1 MKNKVFK
8 ISVILVMILTMTMT
22 NFIFVGANLISY
34 AIDDNS
40 TNHSNVEF
48 SSYFKN
54 EKGERITSLDMVTS
68 KLQDSLFME
77 IAVKKEGYLNGN
89 VQLENT
95 NFKLISSDSQYVNK
109 IENNIIT
116 LNQIN
121 AGTTAEIEVKI
132 EFEKNPEFKMDLLNM
147 ESTVQLRGIYKD
159 SSQKDKEIDSSKKV
173 TLRLI
178 SDVKTENLVNDLKI
192 ITNKTLKI
200 NGQDKRVLQVS
211 LKAGMKENSYPM
223 RNVAIEVTVPK
234 VGDVNPTVEEN
245 TKLNNMTN
253 KNFEYDGSI
262 AKINLTNENGQWKA
276 NGTEEII
283 LTYVYEAET
292 SLDEVKIQANQKI
305 ELYDGTNME
314 ATSAEVIVKDSEES
328 DATIS
333 AEVVNAEN
341 SIYKGKLQAGIDRT
355 YKNTTNINVN
365 LVGVVQE
372 TEVQE
377 QPSNYTDIYYTQ
389 TKINKEQLINIIGEQ
404 GNLSIVD
411 QDGNHVQT
419 INNATE
425 ADQDGNIIITY
436 AENTVKGIVTKVT
449 NIEKIGTISLEH
461 AKVIKTT
468 DREMAKAA
476 TAIEANVVVGENSY
490 QQSIQLVDTKT
501 DAKLTMNKSSLSTL
515 TANNVEINAILKSA
529 EEENDLYKNPKMQI
543 ILPEEVKD
551 IQINSIHKL
560 YGDEL
565 QTGKA
570 ALVDGKVIEI
580 ELLGEQTN
588 YLNEISEGIQIVINA
603 NITFERTIPSKKAN
617 IIMKYTNENGKEGE
631 QETAIEFDIVS
642 KYGVLVHSKAENY
655 NEENTVLETIT
666 DENMKGQLDTAK
678 EEKVVNIER
687 SILNNYEEPI
697 TNISLVGN
705 LPEQQ
710 TEEINGET
718 LKSTFLADLEKVVTN
733 TENAKIYYS
742 EDSKEWKENIE
753 EIEKVKA
760 YKIELQDKTIKPGE
774 VASINYELKIPENLT
789 ANQSTYE
796 KLNLSY
802 QYKDQTVSE
811 DYATYLSTD
820 EEGTIGATQT
830 EDSGKQEEVNGLGK
844 ITVKATSA
852 GKEVKDGQEIYEGQT
867 IKQTVKVT
875 NNTGKDITNMKM
887 IAKQENAIFYVR
899 RVTKEFD
906 TSTAGEMDVT
916 RIVEDENVKEQEVTA
931 ETVKNG
937 ETVTYTYQYSV
948 HGKVGDKAQGTVMI
962 EADGIEAQ
970 TLQTVSNPIKEA
982 KLKLNV
988 ICNYNEERTIVAN
1001 STLPITLSAK
1011 NISDKELKDVELEL
1025 PIPEKVSVDE
1035 LSIKDSEKYTYVGM
1049 ANQVAKFKINKIQPG
1064 EQVDI
1069 IVSLETGDFKEEELD
1084 INLMV
1089 QSTVNNE
1096 TYTSNELEKTIV
1108 QEKLDITVVQT
1119 ANIQEKEV
1127 QTDDKLIYTATI
1139 KNASEKEQSIK
1150 IIDNVPSAAV
1160 IQKAYLIIDGQ
1171 EKNIEEIE
1179 NNELEED
1186 VTLAGKSEIKLVIET
1201 VIDEKLAQ
1209 TKELTN
1215 IVEVNAYSQYIES
1228 NKVTY
1233 YLANVPDDK
1242 EVQNEISGK
1251 VWLDENKNGQKEAG
1265 EEAFADV
1272 VVKAISTESGNVV
1285 KETKTNSEGKYQFTQ
1300 LPNGKYIVVVEYD
1313 NKLYSLTEYKK
1324 QGVNENENSDAIEK
1338 EVNGQKVAVT
1348 DEIEVNNNNTTDIDV
1363 GLVKNVIFDLKL
1375 DKYLNRV
1382 IVQNAGGT
1390 RTVQYNK
1397 EKLAK
1402 LEIDA
1407 KQVNNSTVL
1416 VEYGIDVTNEGEIA
1430 GYASEIVD
1438 HMPNDFKFNSELNK
1452 SWYTTDDKDIH
1463 NITLANEIIYP
1474 GETKT
1479 ITVTLIKTMT
1489 QNNAGTAINTAE
1501 IAKASNEQLIA
1512 DVDSTPGNNASN
1524 EDDISTAELIIS
1536 IRTGLGM
1543 AIGVIV
1549 AIVLVGLIVT
1559 AVIIIKKRRGKNE

>member
-34 AIDDNS
+34 AIDDSS
-40 TNHSNVEF
+40 TNHSNIEF
-48 SSYFKN
+48 NSYFKN
-54 EKGERITSLDMVTS
+54 EKGEKVANQDIVTS
-68 KLQDSLFME
+68 RLESSLFIE
-77 IAVKKEGYLNGN
+77 IAVKKEGYLNGS
-89 VQLENT
+89 VHLENT
-95 NFKLISSDSQYVNK
+95 NFKLKSSDSQYVNK

-147 ESTVQLRGIYKD
+147 ESTIQLQGIYKD
-159 SSQKDKEIDSSKKV
+159 SSQKEKEISSSKKV
-173 TLRLI
+173 TLKLI
-178 SDVKTENLVNDLKI
+178 SDVKTENLENDLQI
-192 ITNKTLKI
+192 ITNKMLKI
-200 NGQDKRVLQVS
+200 NGQEKRVLQVS
-211 LKAGMKENSYPM
+211 LKAGIKENNYPM
-223 RNVAIEVTVPK
+223 KNMDIEITVPK
-234 VGDVNPTVEEN
+234 IGEVNPTVEEN
-245 TKLNNMTN
+245 IKMNNMTN
-253 KNFEYDGSI
+253 KSFEYNGNI
-262 AKINLTNENGQWKA
+262 AKINMTNEKGQWKA
-276 NGTEEII
+276 NGEEEVI
-283 LTYVYEAET
+283 LTYIYEAGT
-292 SLDEVKIQANQKI
+292 SLDQEKIVANQKI
-305 ELYDGTNME
+305 ELCDGTNVETTAE
-314 ATSAEVIVKDSEES
+314 AIIKDDEEC

-333 AEVVNAEN
+333 AEIINTEN
-341 SIYKGKLQAGIDRT
+341 SIYKGKLQAGVDRQ

-365 LVGVVQE
+365 LLGVVEE

-389 TKINKEQLINIIGEQ
+389 TKINKEQLMNVIGEK
-404 GNLSIVD
+404 GNLNIVD
-411 QDGNHVQT
+411 QDGNHVCM
-419 INNATE
+419 INNTTE
-425 ADQDGNIIITY
+425 TDQEGNVIITY
-436 AENTVKGIVTKVT
+436 AENTVKGITTKVT
-449 NIEKIGTISLEH
+449 NIERIGTISLEH
-461 AKVIKTT
+461 TKVIKTT
-468 DREMAKAA
+468 DKEMAKTA
-476 TAIEANVVVGENSY
+476 TAIETNVVVGETSK
-490 QQSIQLVDTKT
+490 QQTIQLLDTKT
-501 DAKLTMNKSSLSTL
+501 EAKLMMNKSSLSTL
-515 TANNVEINAILKSA
+515 TANNVEINALLKSSK
-529 EEENDLYKNPKMQI
+529 EENDLYKNPKMQI
-543 ILPEEVKD
+543 ILPEEVED

-560 YGDEL
+560 YADEL
-565 QTGKA
+565 QTKKA
-570 ALVDGKVIEI
+570 TLVDGKIIEI
-580 ELLGEQTN
+580 ELVGEQTN

-603 NITFERTIPSKKAN
+603 NITFDMTMPSKKAN
-617 IIMKYTNENGKEGE
+617 ITMKYTNENGKEGE
-631 QETAIEFDIVS
+631 QETAVEFDIVS

-655 NEENTVLETIT
+655 NEENTVLESIS
-666 DENMKGQLDTAK
+666 DENMKGELDTAK
-678 EEKVVNIER
+678 GEKVVNIER
-687 SILNNYEEPI
+687 NILNNYEEPI
-697 TNISLVGN
+697 TNIELVGN

-710 TEEINGET
+710 TEEVNGET
-718 LKSTFLADLEKVVTN
+718 LKSTFLADLEKVVTSI
-733 TENAKIYYS
+733 ENAKIYYS

-753 EIEKVKA
+753 EIEKVRA
-760 YKIELQDKTIKPGE
+760 YKIELQDNTVEPGE
-774 VASINYELKIPENLT
+774 VASINYQLKIPENLT

-802 QYKDQTVSE
+802 QYKDQTISE
-811 DYATYLSTD
+811 DYATYLSTNSMKV
-820 EEGTIGATQT
+820 TQT
-830 EDSGKQEEVNGLGK
+830 EGEAKEEVVNGLGK
-844 ITVKATSA
+844 ITISATSA
-852 GKEVKDGQEIYEGQT
+852 GKEVKDGQEIFEGQT

-887 IAKQENAIFYVR
+887 TAKQENAIFYVR

-948 HGKVGDKAQGTVMI
+948 HGKVGDKTQGTVTI

-1001 STLPITLSAK
+1001 STLPITLSTK

-1025 PIPEKVSVDE
+1025 PIPEKVSIDE
-1035 LSIKDSEKYTYVGM
+1035 LSIKESETYTYLGM
-1049 ANQVAKFKINKIQPG
+1049 DSQVAKFKINKIQPG

-1069 IVSLETGDFKEEELD
+1069 IVSLETDDFKEEELD

-1127 QTDDKLIYTATI
+1127 QTDDKLIYTTTI
-1139 KNASEKEQSIK
+1139 KNASEKEQAIK

-1171 EKNIEEIE
+1171 ETNIEEIE

-1272 VVKAISTESGNVV
+1272 VVKAISTESGNVE

-1382 IVQNAGGT
+1382 IIQNAGGT
-1390 RTVQYNK
+1390 RTIEYNK
-1397 EKLAK
+1397 QKLGK
-1402 LEIDA
+1402 VEIDA

-1416 VEYGIDVTNEGEIA
+1416 VEYGIDITNEGEIA

>member
-109 IENNIIT
+109 IENNVIT

-223 RNVAIEVTVPK
+223 KNVAIEVTIPK
-234 VGDVNPTVEEN
+234 VGDVNPIVEEN

-292 SLDEVKIQANQKI
+292 SLDEVKIQANQKM

-314 ATSAEVIVKDSEES
+314 ATTEVIVKDSEES

-333 AEVVNAEN
+333 AEVSNSEN

-377 QPSNYTDIYYTQ
+377 QPSNYADIYYTQ
-389 TKINKEQLINIIGEQ
+389 TKINKEQLMNIVGEQ

-419 INNATE
+419 INNTTE

-461 AKVIKTT
+461 TKVIKTT
-468 DREMAKAA
+468 DREMAKTA

-529 EEENDLYKNPKMQI
+529 KEENDLYKNPKVQI
-543 ILPEEVKD
+543 ILPEEIKD

-580 ELLGEQTN
+580 ELLGEQTD

-603 NITFERTIPSKKAN
+603 NINFDIAMPSKKSS
-617 IIMKYTNENGKEGE
+617 ITMKYTNENGKEGE
-631 QETAIEFDIVS
+631 QETTVDFDIVS
-642 KYGVLVHSKAENY
+642 KYGVLVHSKAQNY
-655 NEENTVLETIT
+655 NEDNTVLESTS
-666 DENMKGQLDTAK
+666 DENLKGELDTAK
-678 EEKVVNIER
+678 GEKIVNIER
-687 SILNNYEEPI
+687 SIVNNYEEPI
-697 TNISLVGN
+697 TNIALVGT
-705 LPEQQ
+705 LPEEE
-710 TEEINGET
+710 TEKINGET
-718 LKSTFLADLEKVVTN
+718 LKSTFLADLEKVATN
-733 TENAKIYYS
+733 TENTKIYYS
-742 EDSKEWKENIE
+742 EDSKEWKETIE
-753 EIEKVKA
+753 EVEKVKA
-760 YKIELQDKTIKPGE
+760 YKIELQDKTIKSGE

-789 ANQSTYE
+789 ANESTYE

-802 QYKDQTVSE
+802 QYKDQVIKE
-811 DYATYLSTD
+811 DYATYLSTNSV
-820 EEGTIGATQT
+820 ETTPEQEA
-830 EDSGKQEEVNGLGK
+830 KQENVNGLGK
-844 ITVKATSA
+844 ITVVATSA
-852 GKEVKDGQEIYEGQT
+852 GQEVKDGQEIYEGQT
-867 IKQTVKVT
+867 IKQTVKIT
-875 NNTGKDITNMKM
+875 NDTGKEIKNLKIT
-887 IAKQENAIFYVR
+887 AKQENAIFYVKQ
-899 RVTKEFD
+899 VTQEFN
-906 TSTAGEMDVT
+906 TATGEDMDVT
-916 RIVEDENVKEQEVTA
+916 NVIEDETVKQQEVTA
-931 ETVKNG
+931 ETIKNG
-937 ETVTYTYQYSV
+937 ETVTFTYQYSV
-948 HGKVGDKAQGTVMI
+948 HGKVGDKTEGTVEIQAEGM
-962 EADGIEAQ
+962 ETQ
-970 TLQTVSNPIKEA
+970 TIKTVSNPIKEA

-988 ICNYNEERTIVAN
+988 TCNYNEERIVVAD
-1001 STLPITLSAK
+1001 SALPITLSTK
-1011 NISDKELKDVELEL
+1011 NISDKELKNVMIEL
-1025 PIPEKVSVDE
+1025 PLTEDVTLEEEGILESKQYD
-1035 LSIKDSEKYTYVGM
+1035 YVGI
-1049 ANQVAKFKINKIQPG
+1049 ANQVAKFKIASIKPE
-1064 EQVDI
+1064 EQIDI
-1069 IVSLETGDFKEEELD
+1069 VLTLKTKDFKEKETVV
-1084 INLMV
+1084 NLAMK
-1089 QSTVNNE
+1089 STVGNE
-1096 TYTSNELEKTIV
+1096 TYTSNELERKVV
-1108 QEKLDITVVQT
+1108 QDKLNITVVQT
-1119 ANIQEKEV
+1119 GSKEGKQIETGEELV
-1127 QTDDKLIYTATI
+1127 YTTTI
-1139 KNASEKEQSIK
+1139 KNNSEEEQEIR
-1150 IIDNVPSAAV
+1150 IIDHVPSPAV
-1160 IQKAYLIIDGQ
+1160 VQKAYIVSDGQ
-1171 EKNIEEIE
+1171 QTQIEDIE
-1179 NNELEED
+1179 NNEIDTKIKL
-1186 VTLAGKSEIKLVIET
+1186 LGKTEIKFVVET
-1201 VIDEKLAQ
+1201 VIDEKLAE

-1215 IVEVNAYSQYIES
+1215 IVEVNAYSQYLES
-1228 NKVTY
+1228 NKITY
-1233 YLANVPDDK
+1233 QLANVPDDK
-1242 EVQNEISGK
+1242 ETQNQISGQ
-1251 VWLDENKNGQKEAG
+1251 VWLDENKDGQREAG
-1265 EEAFADV
+1265 EKTFADV
-1272 VVKAISTESGNVV
+1272 AVKVIDTANGNTI
-1285 KETKTNSEGKYQFTQ
+1285 KEGKTDSEGKYQFAQ
-1300 LPNGKYIVVVEYD
+1300 LPNGKYIVMVEYD
-1313 NKLYSLTEYKK
+1313 NKQYSLTEYRKE
-1324 QGVNENENSDAIEK
+1324 GINEDVNSDAIEK

-1348 DEIEVNNNNTTDIDV
+1348 DEIEINDSNASNIDI

-1382 IVQNAGGT
+1382 IIQNAGGT
-1390 RTVQYNK
+1390 KTIEYNK
-1397 EKLAK
+1397 QKLGKA
-1402 LEIDA
+1402 EIDA

-1452 SWYTTDDKDIH
+1452 SWYTTNDKDIH

-1479 ITVTLIKTMT
+1479 ITVTLVKTMT
-1489 QNNAGTAINTAE
+1489 QNNAGTSINTAE
-1501 IAKASNEQLIA
+1501 IAKASNEQLIE
-1512 DVDSTPGNNASN
+1512 DIDSTPGNNASN

-1536 IRTGLGM
+1536 IRTGLGI

-1549 AIVLVGLIVT
+1549 AIVLVGLIIT